1 MQIYKNIPLGIFY
14 LKIYLTQI
22 LEGEVLA
29 KANRIVFKIKN
40 GLKPVSIDI
49 NALNFNFPK

>member
-14 LKIYLTQI
+14 LKIYQLQI

-40 GLKPVSIDI
+40 GLKPVPIDI